1 MEKMETSLK
10 IKKLRKF
17 LLVAP
22 LLILPFITIAFWG
35 MGGGKGRTATLKDT
49 TVGLNDQLPGAQLE
63 ENKLDKMGFYEKAR
77 KDSLDRLEQQK
88 SDPYYLAQE
97 SEMDLQGYNA
107 DFNPY
112 AMSPMTYPGGYDS
125 YEYQDPNTQQVYE
138 KINALN
144 VALDESNSATQEER
158 KSDEYSSDGAEL
170 PTGDIERLEQ
180 MMLRMQE
187 TPEEDPEMEQ
197 INSVLGNI
205 LDIQHPE
212 RVQERIRQKSE
223 EHQGQVYAVASH
235 RKTVPISLLE
245 NSSVREYSEEVHDQ
259 PHVEPTNAF
268 YSLIDQ
274 PTAKSIQNIIP
285 AVVHE
290 SQAIVNGATV
300 KLRLTQDIYINGQQI
315 PRDAFVYG
323 TASLRGE
330 RLEIAIEHIRH
341 GNALYPVQLE
351 VFDLDGMTGIH
362 IPGAIT
368 RDLAKQDG
376 EQALQGI
383 GLGTFSN
390 SIGAQAA
397 SAGIEMGTNLLRKKI
412 KLIKVELKAGYKVLL
427 KDEKRKD

>member
-1 MEKMETSLK
+1 MEKMETTPK

-22 LLILPFITIAFWG
+22 LLVLPFVTIAFWG
-35 MGGGKGRTATLKDT
+35 MGGGKGQNTTLQDT
-49 TVGLNDQLPGAQLE
+49 TAGLNDQLPGAQLE
-63 ENKLDKMGFYEKAR
+63 DKKLDKMGFYEKAR
-77 KDSLDRLEQQK
+77 KDSLNRLEQQK
-88 SDPYYLAQE
+88 NDPYYLAQE
-97 SEMDLQGYNA
+97 NEMDLQGYDA

-112 AMSPMTYPGGYDS
+112 AQNPMTYSGGYDS
-125 YEYQDPNTQQVYE
+125 HGYQDPNTKQVYE

-144 VALDESNSATQEER
+144 AVLEESNTTAQQEP
-158 KSDEYSSDGAEL
+158 DEYASERADL

-187 TPEEDPEMEQ
+187 TPEEDPEMQQ
-197 INSVLGNI
+197 INSVLGSI

-212 RVQERIRQKSE
+212 RVQERIRQQSE
-223 EHQGQVYAVASH
+223 ENQGQVYAVASY
-235 RKTVPISLLE
+235 RKDVPISLLE
-245 NSSVREYSEEVHDQ
+245 NRSVREYAEEARGQ
-259 PHVEPTNAF
+259 SSIQTMNAF
-268 YSLIDQ
+268 YSLDDQ
-274 PTAKSIQNIIP
+274 SVANTAQNIIP

-290 SQAIVNGATV
+290 SQTIVNGATV
-300 KLRLTQDIYINGQQI
+300 KLRLTQDIFINGQQI
-315 PRDAFVYG
+315 PKDAFVYG

-341 GNALYPVQLE
+341 GNSLYPVQLE
-351 VFDLDGMTGIH
+351 VFDLDGMTGIR

-368 RDLAKQDG
+368 RDVAKQGG

-383 GLGTFSN
+383 GLGSFSN

-397 SAGIEMGTNLLRKKI
+397 SAGIEIGTNLLRKKI
-412 KLIKVELKAGYKVLL
+412 KLIKVELKAGYRVLL